1 MPSNGTL
8 GGIRTHDPCLRRP
21 RAISRVYK
29 MGINPKTV
37 AERLGHSSVVITRD
51 TYSHLTPGMQEAA
64 AVQYHPDTSLCRA
77 NDSVCG
83 YRPAPGCRHPD
94 LRTHDYT
101 NSQTYISSGSRKG
114 QGEIN

>member
-21 RAISRVYK
+21 RDIFRVYK

-64 AVQYHPDTSLCRA
+64 AVQFDAVMGGGRVKSSKRSDNMFGSKSNGLPTWRIGL
-77 NDSVCG
+77 
-83 YRPAPGCRHPD
+83 GC
-94 LRTHDYT
+94 
-101 NSQTYISSGSRKG
+101 
-114 QGEIN
+114 